1 MQDLGE
7 VVEVGEYTAT
17 FSKGDKPISKTF
29 TVAQSGTDLAE
40 GKVKTYKG
48 ETETTSFTAGD
59 TIKVVAAPTATGEAP
74 QKAAARLRG
83 EPGAGQM
90 ALYVGNTLVSSQAV
104 DAGADGT
111 YTMTISASDV
121 LTLGGVEPNGGPI
134 TLTAK
139 FVGNDNMA
147 DGEETATVS
156 ITAVAKAERDGEPL
170 GYFYTSGLN
179 AALLDKNNEGA
190 VFTLLKDVTYEEES
204 QGLEIKINCT
214 LDLNGK
220 TIRSKGEYAPALS
233 TYNGTTVT
241 IQGEG
246 TVISEQGRGFY
257 VGGTFT
263 SSGEGYSGVYVRGK
277 LIVTG

>member
-1 MQDLGE
+1 MGE

-111 YTMTISASDV
+111 YTMTI
-121 LTLGGVEPNGGPI
+121 
-134 TLTAK
+134 
-139 FVGNDNMA
+139 
-147 DGEETATVS
+147 
-156 ITAVAKAERDGEPL
+156 RDRK
-170 GYFYTSGLN
+170 S
-179 AALLDKNNEGA
+179 
-190 VFTLLKDVTYEEES
+190 VV
-204 QGLEIKINCT
+204 
-214 LDLNGK
+214 
-220 TIRSKGEYAPALS
+220 
-233 TYNGTTVT
+233 
-241 IQGEG
+241 
-246 TVISEQGRGFY
+246 
-257 VGGTFT
+257 
-263 SSGEGYSGVYVRGK
+263 
-277 LIVTG
+277 